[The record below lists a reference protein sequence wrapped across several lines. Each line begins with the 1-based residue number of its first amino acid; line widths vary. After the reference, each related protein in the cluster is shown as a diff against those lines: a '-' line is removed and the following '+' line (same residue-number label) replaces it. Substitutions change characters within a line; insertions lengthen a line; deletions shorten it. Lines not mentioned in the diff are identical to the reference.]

1 MYFGLRQIAAP
12 RPAGV
17 SMDTFCLKTGILRES
32 GINQKR
38 KAKISRR
45 PGLSSSG
52 PPGFIKNL
60 HPRASGSIF
69 NKKPDIPSRLPCGMS
84 FLFSV
89 FFWGNAYRMHFTG
102 WLKLW
107 LRQQMSKRGADGR
120 FVGWPGSVKVSGK
133 KFFTA
138 KKSNKRKK
146 VFARNPKGLTLTV
159 REGKLSLTM
168 PKFMTTGMRLVGW
181 ISPGQKQNCEA
192 DR

>member
-52 PPGFIKNL
+52 PAGFIKNL

-89 FFWGNAYRMHFTG
+89 FFWGTLFTG
-102 WLKLW
+102 SRTPLK
-107 LRQQMSKRGADGR
+107 SI
-120 FVGWPGSVKVSGK
+120 
-133 KFFTA
+133 
-138 KKSNKRKK
+138 NK
-146 VFARNPKGLTLTV
+146 
-159 REGKLSLTM
+159 
-168 PKFMTTGMRLVGW
+168 
-181 ISPGQKQNCEA
+181 CE
-192 DR
+192 